1 VTAGLALGNKLTV
14 ENSAV
19 AIQESDYAVSL
30 LEALNHCCYESL
42 NHAHLQLILHIFSL
56 LISVLF

>member
-1 VTAGLALGNKLTV
+1 MLHNGVGQFLGSCVTASLALGNKLTV

-42 NHAHLQLILHIFSL
+42 NMLTFS
-56 LISVLF
+56 